1 MIITNFEI
9 SLYYFSFPINN
20 TIIPYTIHADAT
32 WSMRVNRYFS
42 LSSGSQHRCTRRGPI
57 PRPKIRRASK
67 MTGWSETRSTSSTA
81 SAAYL
86 SHARSHSADR
96 KGRTTEF
103 RRCYPNCNNEGAS
116 RLWWWYIYGG
126 EVAQSS
132 WKCNKEQGIASRVDS
147 GGSWRLRCTLDCL
160 NVVHCGDIVEELV

>member
-1 MIITNFEI
+1 MKYLCTTFAFQLIIQSSLTRYTQMRLGPCAWIII
-9 SLYYFSFPINN
+9 SPFP
-20 TIIPYTIHADAT
+20 P
-32 WSMRVNRYFS
+32 F
-42 LSSGSQHRCTRRGPI
+42 SSGSQHRCTRGGPI

-67 MTGWSETRSTSSTA
+67 MTGWSERRSTSSTA

-86 SHARSHSADR
+86 SPARSHSADR

-147 GGSWRLRCTLDCL
+147 GGSWKLRCTLDCL
-160 NVVHCGDIVEELV
+160 NVVHCDGIVEELV